1 MDLAELRRRLE
12 RCGEY
17 PAIEAASTSGQLDQ
31 LLPVKLFDHIGI
43 VYDRLERV
51 ADASSP
57 TVAPLKLTVLL
68 HEQLPDSLPRL
79 LAGAGFSD
87 VAPIVLTV
95 IGGFGELWKTRTDRE
110 IAEYIRIHTDH
121 LASLLLFELAHEG
134 RATGQMECAAELGG
148 LHLSFKRWA
157 ARLGVSPPRST
168 PS

>member
-12 RCGEY
+12 RWGEY
-17 PAIEAASTSGQLDQ
+17 PAIEAASPSGELAR
-31 LLPVKLFDHIGI
+31 LLPLKLFDHIGI
-43 VYDRLERV
+43 VYHRLERV

-68 HEQLPDSLPRL
+68 HEQSPDSLPRL

-87 VAPIVLTV
+87 FAPIVLAV

-110 IAEYIRIHTDH
+110 IAEYVRTHNDH

-134 RATGQMECAAELGG
+134 RATGQMECAAEVGG
-148 LHLSFKRWA
+148 LHRSFKRWA

>member
-12 RCGEY
+12 RWGEY
-17 PAIEAASTSGQLDQ
+17 PAIEAASPSGELAR
-31 LLPVKLFDHIGI
+31 LLPLKLFDHIGI
-43 VYDRLERV
+43 VFDRLERI

-68 HEQLPDSLPRL
+68 HEQSPDSLPRL
-79 LAGAGFSD
+79 LAGAEFSD
-87 VAPIVLTV
+87 FAPIVLAV

-110 IAEYIRIHTDH
+110 IAEYVRTHNDH

-134 RATGQMECAAELGG
+134 RATGQMECAAEVGG
-148 LHLSFKRWA
+148 LHRSFKRWA